1 MTVLER
7 ISHVLQ
13 AEAHAIAS
21 VNVTSSFE
29 RAVRTIDGCTGK
41 VITMGMGKAGLIAQ
55 KMAATLCATGQ
66 PAVFLHPGEAAHGDL
81 GILAPTDLI
90 IAYSTSGKTVEVLE
104 AIAAARYM
112 WGSKVKVI
120 GITSHPDAPLREAAD
135 IVIDMGVITEPCALG
150 LTPSASSAV
159 MLAISDGIALAVAD
173 LSRFTRDDF
182 AVRHRGGYLG
192 AVTTNV

>member
-13 AEAHAIAS
+13 SEAHAIAS
-21 VNVTSSFE
+21 VQVTSAFE
-29 RAVRTIDGCTGK
+29 RAVRTIEGCSGK
-41 VITMGMGKAGLIAQ
+41 VVTIGMGKAGLIAR
-55 KMAATLCATGQ
+55 KMAATLCATGT
-66 PAVFLHPGEAAHGDL
+66 PAVFMHPGEAAHGDL
-81 GILAPTDLI
+81 GMVTPRDIV

-104 AIAAARYM
+104 AIAAARRM
-112 WGSKVKVI
+112 WSTRVKII
-120 GITSHPDAPLREAAD
+120 GITSHPDAPLREACD
-135 IVIDMGVITEPCALG
+135 IVLDMGMITEPCPLG

-159 MLAISDGIALAVAD
+159 MLAIGDAIALAVAD
-173 LSRFTRDDF
+173 LSGFTRDDF